1 MIPVTIALPKTIK
14 PMATTPAMS
23 TISIWIAMVYPARS
37 AAFLKAYGNG
47 ERVAI
52 VATSAITI
60 KLGHYPGQGQRP
72 PTAAETDARNRR
84 FAPTLR
90 WSEWD
95 SNR

>member
-60 KLGHYPGQGQRP
+60 KLGYRFCLPG
-72 PTAAETDARNRR
+72 
-84 FAPTLR
+84 L
-90 WSEWD
+90 
-95 SNR
+95 